1 MAPVPLSPGYHSVN
15 PYIVVAGA
23 ARLIDF
29 LFEVFAGLEQGRA
42 LRDDGAIEHADVLI
56 CDSLV
61 MISEASAEYPA
72 RPCVHVVWVCCVRR
86 DGASVGSGEAQV
98 TYPVRAR

>member
-29 LFEVFAGLEQGRA
+29 LFEVFGRTGAGQSAPRRRCYRA
-42 LRDDGAIEHADVLI
+42 CRCAD
-56 CDSLV
+56 
-61 MISEASAEYPA
+61 
-72 RPCVHVVWVCCVRR
+72 R
-86 DGASVGSGEAQV
+86 
-98 TYPVRAR
+98 